1 LFETTTNRA
10 WTFRSSMNDDERHPP
25 LDRDVGDR
33 AERPVAA
40 GHSERAVRGLPRD
53 VRGVFVAAEDVGLDA
68 QLGRLGSKLSG
79 VRALPRVRVD
89 DEEAVHRVSID
100 LHPRKGAFVK
110 LIERIDAAR
119 ERWNVLEHPFYT
131 RWSCGELT
139 RDELAHYAGEYRHAV
154 VALADTARKTGHEE
168 HAREEAEHVALWDE
182 FAAAFGA
189 ETDRDPDPET
199 AECVVAWTAPENRHE
214 ALAVMYAIE
223 AGQPAVSQAKLDGLG
238 EHYGVGSDEPG
249 AAYFALHSERDHE
262 HAAESRR
269 ELELVHD
276 GDADRLV
283 EVAEAALRGNWTL
296 LDGVDARR

>member
-1 LFETTTNRA
+1 
-10 WTFRSSMNDDERHPP
+10 
-25 LDRDVGDR
+25 
-33 AERPVAA
+33 
-40 GHSERAVRGLPRD
+40 
-53 VRGVFVAAEDVGLDA
+53 
-68 QLGRLGSKLSG
+68 
-79 VRALPRVRVD
+79 
-89 DEEAVHRVSID
+89 
-100 LHPRKGAFVK
+100 VK

-189 ETDRDPDPET
+189 ETDREPDPET
-199 AECVVAWTAPENRHE
+199 AECVVAWTAPENRRE

-238 EHYGVGSDEPG
+238 EHYGVASDEPG

-269 ELELVHD
+269 ELELVDD
-276 GDADRLV
+276 GDVDRLV